1 MFLAGPCGQSELTS
15 FKPLF
20 ENACAQK
27 GFKYIDRASL
37 FDAVVKQ

>member
-1 MFLAGPCGQSELTS
+1 MFLESPHGQDGVASL
-15 FKPLF
+15 KPLF